1 MFEFAA
7 AVLRRKSS
15 GYDVD
20 FSRLHNLEK
29 LVIHLK
35 EGCDA
40 IIETAKSIQKAH
52 SDLFKESYFKN
63 VDPHPAISA
72 TEKDLEYLLTA
83 FQSLRLRITSVETRV
98 ANVINLVRRFPQ
110 ECRKRGKY

>member
-1 MFEFAA
+1 MFDFATA
-7 AVLRRKSS
+7 QLKRKSS

-40 IIETAKSIQKAH
+40 VIETAKSIQKAH
-52 SDLFKESYFKN
+52 SDLFKESHFRD
-63 VDPHPAISA
+63 VAPHPAIPA
-72 TEKDLEYLLTA
+72 TEKDLEYLLSA

-98 ANVINLVRRFPQ
+98 ANVINLV
-110 ECRKRGKY
+110 GDIH

>member
-7 AVLRRKSS
+7 TQLQRRSS
-15 GYDVD
+15 GHDVD

-29 LVIHLK
+29 LIILVK

-52 SDLFKESYFKN
+52 NDLFKASHFG
-63 VDPHPAISA
+63 DLAPHPAIPA
-72 TEKDLEYLLTA
+72 TEKDLEYMLNS
-83 FQSLRLRITSVETRV
+83 FQSLRLRIISVETRV
-98 ANVINLVRRFPQ
+98 KNVINLVSKSF
-110 ECRKRGKY
+110 

>member
-7 AVLRRKSS
+7 AQLQRRRS
-15 GYDVD
+15 GYEVD

-29 LVIHLK
+29 LIILLK

-52 SDLFKESYFKN
+52 SDLFKASHYG
-63 VDPHPAISA
+63 DLAPHPAIPA
-72 TEKDLEYLLTA
+72 TEKDLDYMLNS
-83 FQSLRLRITSVETRV
+83 FQSLRLRIISVETRV
-98 ANVINLVRRFPQ
+98 KNVISLVSKSLLKLISARI
-110 ECRKRGKY
+110 